1 MIQRS
6 FDPDSLLL
14 PEDDE
19 EEEDRRP
26 ELPELRLPLDPSLRL
41 PPLSRLLEDWLRE
54 LLDRDLL
61 DWLAI

>member
-19 EEEDRRP
+19 EEDPRP
-26 ELPELRLPLDPSLRL
+26 ELPELRLPLDPSVRL
-41 PPLSRLLEDWLRE
+41 APLSRFLEDWLRE

>member
-1 MIQRS
+1 VIQRS

-19 EEEDRRP
+19 EEDPRP
-26 ELPELRLPLDPSLRL
+26 ELPELRLLLDPSLRL
-41 PPLSRLLEDWLRE
+41 PPLSRLLEVWLRE
-54 LLDRDLL
+54 LPDRDLL